1 MNHLDR
7 VKPIRCEPPGAATG
21 RPGAQEM
28 PQP

>member
-1 MNHLDR
+1 MNHLDT
-7 VKPIRCEPPGAATG
+7 VKLPLGDSPGAATG